1 MTGSN
6 GTPSSELSINQLLP
20 NMLTISAVC
29 AGVSAIRFG
38 VDGNYVLAV
47 QLILAA
53 AILDGLDGRLARALD
68 SQSKVGAEL
77 DSLADFVNFGVAP
90 PLVLYFWGLQT
101 MPNIGWLAVLF
112 FAICCVVRLARFNV
126 SNASETSGDNRFFT
140 GVPAPA
146 GALLVML
153 PLYVSFAVTDHRI
166 LPSFVICAHMVV
178 VGALMISKIRTWS
191 FKSVKI
197 PRERVRFFFVGS
209 ALVGAALL
217 IFTWESL
224 AALCVAYVAIVIIAL
239 VYEKRRKNQEN

>member
-1 MTGSN
+1 MTGPN
-6 GTPSSELSINQLLP
+6 GPSSSELSLNQLLP
-20 NMLTISAVC
+20 NMLTLSAVC

-53 AILDGLDGRLARALD
+53 AVLDGLDGRLARALD

-90 PLVLYFWGLQT
+90 PLVLYFWGLKS

-112 FAICCVVRLARFNV
+112 FAVCCVVRLARFNV
-126 SNASETSGDNRFFT
+126 SNAAETSGDNRFFT

-153 PLYVSFAVTDHRI
+153 PLYVSFAVSDHRI
-166 LPSFVICAHMVV
+166 MHSVLICGYMVLI
-178 VGALMISKIRTWS
+178 GTLMISRIRTWS
-191 FKSVKI
+191 FKSMKI
-197 PRERVRFFFVGS
+197 PRERVRYFFVGS
-209 ALVGAALL
+209 ALLGAALL
-217 IFTWESL
+217 IFTWVSL
-224 AALCVAYVAIVIIAL
+224 AALCVAYAAVVIIAL
-239 VYEKRRKNQEN
+239 VCEKRRQTQED